1 MDDQFKGLELGQI
14 VEKSGGQYELT
25 VGNHLLK
32 GKYCTKLT
40 QLWLRQDAR
49 PVAPNG
55 HSRTTATREWR
66 VASHNPGY
74 HQKEDQL
81 RDKADATQNDID

>member
-14 VEKSGGQYELT
+14 VETSGGQYELT

-32 GKYCTKLT
+32 GKDRTKLT
-40 QLWLRQDAR
+40 QLSHRQNAK

-55 HSRTTATREWR
+55 HSRTTAAREWG